1 LKTIR
6 FYLALWGAKL
16 IKLLLRLLGR
26 QGTYFSGKM
35 AIKICPDFLG
45 RIGRPEAVIGVTGT
59 NGKTTV
65 CNMITDLLE
74 AGGQDVL
81 SNRLGSNINAG
92 VATALIDGASIFGRC
107 KKSIAVLEIDERSAR
122 TIYPYLKPDYI
133 IITNLFRDSM
143 RRNAHSEYIASVL
156 TEYIPKSSKLILNA
170 DDLISSAVAPENDR
184 VYFGMERLG
193 TETGARENIVR
204 DIAVCPECGRK
215 LKYDFR
221 RYHHIGRTRCECG
234 FASKT
239 PDYLALSAD
248 FDNMRFTVSEKGAER
263 EYTLI
268 SDTVF
273 NIYNELAA
281 ITVLRELGKTPEEIE
296 AALGKIEVVKS
307 RFWEEERCGKTVTM
321 LMAKGLNAVACSR
334 GFDYVS
340 REKGKKIVALMYDD
354 IFDEK
359 ETSENIAWIY
369 DVDYEFLNTDDLVQV
384 IPCGVR
390 ALDGKLRLLIAGV
403 PEEKITPVS
412 CEAEVPDAIQYG
424 GADRIFLLYDVYRHD
439 IAVRVRAEVMK
450 KIEEASSCR

>member
-1 LKTIR
+1 LKTLR
-6 FYLALWGAKL
+6 FYIALWGAKL
-16 IKLLLRLLGR
+16 IKLLLRIFGR
-26 QGTYFSGKM
+26 KGTYFSGKM

-45 RIGRPEAVIGVTGT
+45 RIGRPETVVGVTGT

-92 VATALIDGASIFGRC
+92 VATALIDGSSITGRS

-122 TIYPYLKPDYI
+122 TIYPYLQPDYI
-133 IITNLFRDSM
+133 VITNLFRDSM
-143 RRNAHSEYIASVL
+143 RRNAHSEYISSVL

-170 DDLISSAVAPENDR
+170 DDLISSAVAPENER
-184 VYFGMERLG
+184 VYFGMERLES
-193 TETGARENIVR
+193 ETDARENIVR
-204 DIAVCPECGRK
+204 DIASCPACGRR

-221 RYHHIGRTRCECG
+221 RYHHIGRARCECG
-234 FASKT
+234 FASET
-239 PDYLALSAD
+239 PDYLALAAD
-248 FDNMRFTVSEKGAER
+248 FDNMRLSVSERGETR
-263 EYTLI
+263 EYSLV

-281 ITVLRELGKTPEEIE
+281 ITVLRELGRTPEEVE
-296 AALGKIEVVKS
+296 SALGKIEVVKS

-334 GFDYVS
+334 GFDYIS
-340 REKGKKIVALMYDD
+340 REPGKKIVALMYDD

-390 ALDGKLRLLIAGV
+390 AMDGKLRLLIAGV
-403 PEEKITPVS
+403 REDKITPVS
-412 CEAEVPDAIQYG
+412 REAEVAEAIKYG
-424 GADRIFLLYDVYRHD
+424 EADRVFLLYDVYRHD
-439 IAVRVRAEVMK
+439 IAVKVRAEVMQ
-450 KIEEASSCR
+450 KIEEASSC

>member
-1 LKTIR
+1 MKTLR
-6 FYLALWGAKL
+6 FFLALWGAKL
-16 IKLLLRLLGR
+16 TKLLLRLLGR
-26 QGTYFSGKM
+26 QGTYFSGKV
-35 AIKICPDFLG
+35 AIKIYPDFLG
-45 RIGRPEAVIGVTGT
+45 RIGRPETIIGVTGT

-74 AGGQDVL
+74 AGGIDVL

-92 VATALIDGASIFGRC
+92 VASALVDGATITGRC
-107 KKSIAVLEIDERSAR
+107 KKSIGVLEIDERSAR
-122 TIYPYLKPDYI
+122 LIYPYIKPDYLV
-133 IITNLFRDSM
+133 ITNLFRDSM
-143 RRNAHSEYIASVL
+143 RRNAHPEYIASIL
-156 TEYIPKSSKLILNA
+156 TEYIPKTARLILNA
-170 DDLISSAVAPENDR
+170 DDLISAAIAPENER
-184 VYFGMERLG
+184 VYFGMERFESEG
-193 TETGARENIVR
+193 EAPENIVR
-204 DIAVCPECGRK
+204 DIEVCPVCGRT

-221 RYHHIGRTRCECG
+221 RYHHIGRARCECG
-234 FASKT
+234 FKSET

-248 FDNMRFTVSEKGAER
+248 FDKLRLTVSEKGEER

-281 ITVLRELGKTPEEIE
+281 ITVLRELGRTPEQVE

-307 RFWEEERCGKTVTM
+307 RFWEEEKCGKTVTL

-334 GFDYVS
+334 GFDYIR
-340 REKGKKIVALMYDD
+340 REPGKKIVALMYDD

-369 DVDYEFLNTDDLVQV
+369 DVDYEFLSSEDLVQV

-412 CEAEVPDAIQYG
+412 AESEVAAAIRYGDA
-424 GADRIFLLYDVYRHD
+424 DKIFLLYDVYRHS
-439 IAVRVRAEVMK
+439 IAVKVRAEVMK
-450 KIEEASSCR
+450 KIEEASPC